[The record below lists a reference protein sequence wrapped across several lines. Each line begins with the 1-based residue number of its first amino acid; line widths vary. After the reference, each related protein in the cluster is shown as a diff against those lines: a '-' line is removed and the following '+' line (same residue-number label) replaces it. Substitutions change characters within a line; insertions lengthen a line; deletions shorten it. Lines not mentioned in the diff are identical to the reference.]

1 MTTLREILE
10 NSEDNKEYI
19 VTFRSGNKLGLKDF
33 EPVDKT
39 IYGKDNLF
47 VGWVVSQVKCDK
59 RFFTPGTGFQFA
71 LNDVQEVIIKDTGEV
86 LYEYT
91 E

>member
-86 LYEYT
+86 LYEST